1 MTDLYIY
8 LHCASAALAG
18 FYFVRNGRL
27 TSAHERLVMAAI
39 CVILGPSML
48 ALAGL
53 SAMSEASKDKAN
65 NGRRGGE

>member
-1 MTDLYIY
+1 MTELYLFI
-8 LHCASAALAG
+8 HITSAALAG

-27 TSAHERLVMAAI
+27 TGTHERLIMAVI
-39 CVILGPSML
+39 CAVLGPSML

-53 SAMSEASKDKAN
+53 SAMSEASKDKAH